1 VTSVPPA
8 DDETLTP
15 AIAAAVIVHDGKVLL
30 VKRRVAEGK
39 LSWQF
44 PAGAIEHG
52 ESPEAAAAREAHE
65 ETGISVE
72 PEKLLG
78 ERIHPNTGRIML
90 YVACNVVEGN
100 ASVVDDDELSDFTW
114 STLKQLPEYVP
125 YGFFE
130 PVQVHLDAVLSR

>member
-1 VTSVPPA
+1 VTSVPPT
-8 DDETLTP
+8 DDETPAP
-15 AIAAAVIVHDGKVLL
+15 AIAAAVIVHDKVLL
-30 VKRRVAEGK
+30 VRRRVAEGK

-44 PAGAIEHG
+44 PAGAIEQG
-52 ESPEAAAAREAHE
+52 ESAEAAAAREARE
-65 ETGISVE
+65 ETGITVE
-72 PEKLLG
+72 PETLLG
-78 ERIHPNTGRIML
+78 ERIHPNTGRRML

>member
-8 DDETLTP
+8 NDETLTP

-65 ETGISVE
+65 EIGISVE
-72 PEKLLG
+72 PQKLLG
-78 ERIHPNTGRIML
+78 ERIHPNTGRRML

-114 STLKQLPEYVP
+114 STLKQLSEYVP